1 MRGNYKRALAI
12 LIVLAMGLTSA
23 SALQAKETESYAGGW
38 TERDGCR
45 YYIGKAGRRLFGWQK
60 IDGRQHYFNQN
71 GALVSI
77 QGIDVSEYQYE
88 IDWQQIKEEGY
99 EFAFLRMGY
108 RGSQWENI
116 DRDSYFP
123 VNMENARNAGIAL
136 GVYFYSQAVNTEEA
150 EEEAQFVLDILSY
163 YESIDY
169 PVVLD
174 IEESAQPGRVTQARL
189 SRREYTDIALAF
201 CLKIQEAGYTP
212 MVYSYQ
218 YILNERINMEELE
231 RNGIDLWYAYYG
243 NPSRGYDGTFSIWQ
257 YTDTGQVAGIDGE
270 VDLNSTVFD
279 YSGKKQNVEQEGSLE
294 PLPGENMELETV
306 RGVHAR
312 SAGPQ
317 SLRVSWEEVPNA
329 DGYFLYRRQNR
340 GGYIRVADIQD
351 TVYTDAQLQNGT
363 NYEYQVAAYQ
373 ITADGYHVGKFPMV
387 GTLPVEPDV
396 AVPTGISV
404 AAGEEGTCVRLNWTP
419 AEGADSYCV
428 YKKQWGGQ
436 WKLAAQELPYTF
448 WIDREVRPEQE
459 YQHRISAVH
468 RTADG
473 QRHES
478 AFDEEK
484 TVSLLKGRYGC
495 ICGYPVLSPKM
506 PEGQMMPYVQELQ
519 EILGELGY
527 QGGSA
532 DGIYG
537 IATMFDV
544 QNFQNDYNLP
554 ADRVISGEVWRT
566 LFYQYRRQTGQ
577 TAPETSGEESAAL
590 PPHTSEEQESQPPE
604 ESTTQ
609 EEYRLSE
616 GDTYYGI
623 ISRFYGEFSE
633 ELLEAFCNY
642 NGITPQTILHEGDM
656 VKCPPKELL
665 GV

>member
-1 MRGNYKRALAI
+1 MRGNYRKALAI

-23 SALQAKETESYAGGW
+23 STLQAKETESYAGGW

-108 RGSQWENI
+108 RGSQRENI
-116 DRDSYFP
+116 ARDSYFP

-150 EEEAQFVLDILSY
+150 EEEAQYVLDVLSY
-163 YESIDY
+163 YDKIEY
-169 PVVLD
+169 PIVLD
-174 IEESAQPGRVTQARL
+174 IEESVQPGRVTDARL

-201 CLKIQEAGYTP
+201 CLKIREAGYTP

-294 PLPGENMELETV
+294 PLPGENMELEAV
-306 RGVHAR
+306 RGVRAD
-312 SAGPQ
+312 SAGLQ
-317 SLRVSWEEVPNA
+317 SLRISWEQVPNA
-329 DGYFLYRRQNR
+329 DGYFLYRRQNH
-340 GGYIRVADIQD
+340 GGYIRVADTRDI
-351 TVYTDAQLQNGT
+351 VYTDAHLQRGKS
-363 NYEYQVAAYQ
+363 YEYQVVAYQ
-373 ITADGYHVGKFPMV
+373 VTADGYHVGEFPRV

-396 AVPTGISV
+396 AVLQAYRRRGRTRIR
-404 AAGEEGTCVRLNWTP
+404 VRLNWSS

-428 YKKQWGGQ
+428 YKKQPDGQ
-436 WKLAAQELPYTF
+436 WNLAAQEIQETF
-448 WIDREVRPEQE
+448 WMDKQVRKEQE
-459 YQHRISAVH
+459 YQYRVSAVH
-468 RTADG
+468 WTEDG

-478 AFDEEK
+478 AFGKEK
-484 TVSLLKGRYGC
+484 TVSLMMGRYGC
-495 ICGYPVLSPKM
+495 ICGYPVLTPQM
-506 PEGQMMPYVQELQ
+506 PEGQMMPLCRR
-519 EILGELGY
+519 IA
-527 QGGSA
+527 GGFGRT
-532 DGIYG
+532 GIPGGKHGWYLW
-537 IATMFDV
+537 
-544 QNFQNDYNLP
+544 NQND
-554 ADRVISGEVWRT
+554 V
-566 LFYQYRRQTGQ
+566 
-577 TAPETSGEESAAL
+577 
-590 PPHTSEEQESQPPE
+590 
-604 ESTTQ
+604 
-609 EEYRLSE
+609 
-616 GDTYYGI
+616 
-623 ISRFYGEFSE
+623 
-633 ELLEAFCNY
+633 
-642 NGITPQTILHEGDM
+642 
-656 VKCPPKELL
+656 
-665 GV
+665 